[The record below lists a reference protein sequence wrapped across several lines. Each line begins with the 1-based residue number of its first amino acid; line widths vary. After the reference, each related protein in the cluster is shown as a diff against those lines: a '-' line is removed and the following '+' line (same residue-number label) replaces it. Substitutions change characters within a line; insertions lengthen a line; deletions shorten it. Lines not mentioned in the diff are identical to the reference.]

1 MVFRKPYAFFIKYF
15 KLFHVI
21 MTVIT
26 FYMIYKST
34 AISAFLGD
42 YVSAPGNIIGQ
53 VLADRFF
60 NFFMFFGTFVLIIM
74 ATAILILMKFKEK
87 PITFY
92 IFNTFVYVA
101 TFVVFLFTNY
111 ILGRME
117 VEILDIRIVKAVQD
131 IFTAMIFL
139 QFITLCLTFARATGF
154 DVKKFD
160 FAHDLQQL
168 NVDEK
173 DNEEFEVDVEL
184 DTDKLFRKIRK
195 KIRYAKYV
203 YFENKFL
210 IFLALAIVIGVSAGG
225 YFIFRSSQD
234 KVYSE
239 GSSFSTTNF
248 NLSVRDSYLTEYDN
262 TGKKINDGYTY
273 LVVLLDAQSSYVDN
287 EKMDNGHMGV
297 EIGKEYFYPTT
308 KYAGSFSDLG
318 VVYEEQALSTESSN
332 TYAIIY
338 EIPNRLADKT
348 MYYKYVDE
356 YASTS
361 LKVKLNPTSL
371 DKTKTIN
378 GSLSKKITLE
388 EGILSGASLTLSD
401 IQLQNEFVLQYPFC
415 IQSGCYNSTEYV
427 RPVLDQNYDES
438 LMRIK
443 LNIDFDDTY
452 QNSNITSNQGFVKN
466 FAVIKYK
473 LQDDKDYNTLRPTVQ
488 TVSRDTTNTYLEV
501 NRDLL
506 QAQEIILEFQIRDTT
521 VSYKI
526 K

>member
-139 QFITLCLTFARATGF
+139 QFVTLCLTFARATGF

-184 DTDKLFRKIRK
+184 DTDKLLRKIRK

-210 IFLALAIVIGVSAGG
+210 IFLTLAIVLGLGVGG
-225 YFIFRSSQD
+225 FFIFRSSQD
-234 KVYSE
+234 KIYSE

-297 EIGKEYFYPTT
+297 EIGNEYFYPTT

-338 EIPNRLADKT
+338 EIPDRLANKT

-356 YASTS
+356 YASNNQ
-361 LKVKLNPTSL
+361 KVKLKPTSL
-371 DKTKTIN
+371 DEKKNVKGT
-378 GSLSKKITLE
+378 LSKKLTLE
-388 EGILSGASLTLSD
+388 EGILEGTSITLSNVEF
-401 IQLQNEFVLQYPFC
+401 QNEFTLQYPFC
-415 IQSGCYNSTEYV
+415 IQSGCYNSIDYV

-438 LMRIK
+438 MMRVALK
-443 LNIDFDDTY
+443 LEFNDQY
-452 QNSNITSNQGFVKN
+452 QNANITSNNGFMRN
-466 FAVIKYK
+466 FTVLRYK
-473 LQDDKDYNTLRPTVQ
+473 LEGDKDYRTLRPSVQ
-488 TVSRDTTNTYLEV
+488 TVSKDSNHIYLEV
-501 NRDLL
+501 NRDIL
-506 QAQEIILEFQIRDTT
+506 QAKEINLDFQIRDVT